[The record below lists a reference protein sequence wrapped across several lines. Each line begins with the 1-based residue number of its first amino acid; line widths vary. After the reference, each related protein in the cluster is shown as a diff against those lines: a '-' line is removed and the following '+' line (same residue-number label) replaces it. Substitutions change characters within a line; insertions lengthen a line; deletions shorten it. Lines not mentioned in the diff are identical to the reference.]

1 MELRV
6 LRYFLTVASEESIT
20 SAANI
25 LHITQPTLS
34 RQLMQLEEEL
44 GVQLFIRGKK
54 SITLTEAGMLLRSRA
69 EEILNLTDR
78 TEKEFLEQ
86 SGFISGEIFI
96 GAGETNGMRELAK
109 IIKSFNRQYPQV
121 KYDLHSGNADDIKE
135 KIDKGLIDIGLLTEP
150 VDIGKYDFVRLKKKD
165 KWGVAM
171 RKDDPLADKEYIT
184 PEDLKDKP
192 IICSKRIS
200 IQNELAN
207 WFGNRFNSD
216 NIIATFNLINNAIA
230 IAESEI
236 GYALCLESLVN
247 DREEI
252 CFKEFYPRLETGS
265 VLVWKKNQVFSTAT
279 RKFIDEIKKYN
290 NEN

>member
-20 SAANI
+20 NAANI

-44 GVQLFIRGKK
+44 GVKLFIRGKK

-69 EEILNLTDR
+69 EEIINLTDR

-86 SGFISGEIFI
+86 SDFVSGEIFI

-109 IIKSFNRQYPQV
+109 IIKSFNKQYPQV
-121 KYDLHSGNADDIKE
+121 KYNLHSGNADDIKE

-150 VDIGKYDFVRLKKKD
+150 VDIGKYDFVRLKEKD
-165 KWGVAM
+165 NWGVAM
-171 RKDDPLADKEYIT
+171 RKDDPLANKEYIT
-184 PEDLKDKP
+184 PEDLKDKS
-192 IICSKRIS
+192 IICSKRTS

-207 WFGNRFNSD
+207 WFGNKFDSD

-230 IAESEI
+230 IVESEI
-236 GYALCLESLVN
+236 GCAICLESLVS
-247 DREEI
+247 DSKEI

-279 RKFIDEIKKYN
+279 RKFIDEIKRIN
-290 NEN
+290 NDN